1 MLSSSEGGIA
11 DVVNPRLWGMNL
23 IASEKDT
30 WRRHRRIMGQGFN
43 SKTYSLV
50 WSETQRIYHEML
62 AGEGWSSS
70 STSDDAASPK
80 LIDHVDIKAVQDYTF
95 KVTLSVITSCGF
107 GLESKWDEPPMDE
120 KGRASVQEALKLFT
134 DHATLFIIAPEWFF
148 KLPGKWWVSSCYD
161 CFLPLPFY

>member
-1 MLSSSEGGIA
+1 
-11 DVVNPRLWGMNL
+11 
-23 IASEKDT
+23 
-30 WRRHRRIMGQGFN
+30 MGQGFN

-50 WSETQRIYHEML
+50 WSETQRIYREML
-62 AGEGWSSS
+62 AGEGWSS
-70 STSDDAASPK
+70 SDDAASPK

-95 KVTLSVITSCGF
+95 KVTLAVITSCGF
-107 GLESKWDEPPMDE
+107 GLKFKWDELPMDE

-134 DHATLFIIAPEWFF
+134 DHAMLFVIAPEWFF